1 MFSILK
7 LFIQDPFYSKDLI
20 AQQYALHIL
29 TSSVFKADEQR
40 LYYLCEADL
49 MTTFAWRLS
58 VATHEMDSILHGDE
72 QRQLPSLFEVTNQT
86 QMIVDTVL
94 NKEDIV
100 RDITNSVVDSIVTD
114 VVRQIEETRSIVDQ
128 TVATMIDIFL
138 DKTQEN
144 NDHSLED
151 EILVNEVVDEMIDGI
166 VNVVCQPAPKPI
178 SIDPS
183 RIDRLKDAA
192 QVSELLILAIAIL
205 ITVSFPCGSDA

>member
-1 MFSILK
+1 
-7 LFIQDPFYSKDLI
+7 
-20 AQQYALHIL
+20 
-29 TSSVFKADEQR
+29 
-40 LYYLCEADL
+40 
-49 MTTFAWRLS
+49 
-58 VATHEMDSILHGDE
+58 MDSILHGDE

-144 NDHSLED
+144 SDHSLED

-205 ITVSFPCGSDA
+205 ITVSFLCGIDA

>member
-1 MFSILK
+1 
-7 LFIQDPFYSKDLI
+7 
-20 AQQYALHIL
+20 
-29 TSSVFKADEQR
+29 
-40 LYYLCEADL
+40 

-58 VATHEMDSILHGDE
+58 IATHEMDSILHGNE
-72 QRQLPSLFEVTNQT
+72 EGQMPSLFEVTNQT
-86 QMIVDTVL
+86 QMIAEAVL

-100 RDITNSVVDSIVTD
+100 RDITNSIVDSIVSD
-114 VVRQIEETRSIVDQ
+114 VVRQIEETKSFVEQ

-144 NDHSLED
+144 KDHSLEN

-166 VNVVCQPAPKPI
+166 VKVVCQPTPEPI

-183 RIDRLKDAA
+183 MIDRLKDAA

-205 ITVSFPCGSDA
+205 ITVTML

>member
-1 MFSILK
+1 
-7 LFIQDPFYSKDLI
+7 
-20 AQQYALHIL
+20 
-29 TSSVFKADEQR
+29 
-40 LYYLCEADL
+40 

-58 VATHEMDSILHGDE
+58 IATHEMDSILHGNE
-72 QRQLPSLFEVTNQT
+72 EGQMPSLFEVTNQT
-86 QMIVDTVL
+86 QMIAEAVL

-100 RDITNSVVDSIVTD
+100 RDITNSIVDSIVSD
-114 VVRQIEETRSIVDQ
+114 VVRQIEETKSFVEQ

-144 NDHSLED
+144 KDHSLEN

-166 VNVVCQPAPKPI
+166 VKVVCQPTSEPI

-183 RIDRLKDAA
+183 MIDRLKDAA

-205 ITVSFPCGSDA
+205 ITVTML

>member
-20 AQQYALHIL
+20 AQQYALHIF

-40 LYYLCEADL
+40 LYYLCEANL

-58 VATHEMDSILHGDE
+58 VAAHEMDSILHGDE

-100 RDITNSVVDSIVTD
+100 RDITNSIVDSIVTD
-114 VVRQIEETRSIVDQ
+114 VVRRIEETRSIVDQ

-205 ITVSFPCGSDA
+205 ITVSFLCGIDA